1 MVAAMSYEFHMPDI
15 GEGLTEAEILRWFV
29 KVGDGIE
36 IDQLLVEIETAKTVA
51 EIPSPVA
58 GTITS
63 IHAGEGETVEVGAV
77 LFTVDGEGLSPDA
90 SDAERGNASRSL
102 GRASH
107 VQSRDEPAPSA
118 AERGTPTTPRAMPV
132 VRKLAKDRGIDL
144 ATVIGTGP
152 GGAIT
157 RSDLDGVPA
166 AAGLPDVTPLSQ
178 TRQAIAHHM
187 TKSWTTIPHVTVQA
201 EVRAEALM
209 AARGAYPLEVVV
221 AQAVMPLL
229 GTYPEF
235 NAEYVDG
242 GIAIKPNIHLG
253 FAVDTEAGL
262 MVAVVR
268 DADELSATDLAAEF
282 ERLAAAA
289 KERTATMDDIT
300 GQTFTISNIGALG
313 GGHGTPI
320 IPLGTSSIMSI
331 GRATQQPVVED
342 GELAVGLV
350 APVDLSYD
358 HRLIDGSL
366 GQRFLADL
374 VKGLESALP
383 E

>member
-1 MVAAMSYEFHMPDI
+1 MSYEFRMPDI

-29 KVGDGIE
+29 KVGDDVE
-36 IDQLLVEIETAKTVA
+36 MDQLLVEIETAKTVV

-77 LFTVDGEGLSPDA
+77 LFTVDGEPTPSLSPGVKGTDA
-90 SDAERGNASRSL
+90 GQTSLSPGGRDSSR
-102 GRASH
+102 
-107 VQSRDEPAPSA
+107 SA
-118 AERGTPTTPRAMPV
+118 AERGTSATPRAMPV

-144 ATVIGTGP
+144 ATVTGTGP
-152 GGAIT
+152 GGAIR
-157 RSDLDGVPA
+157 RSDLDGTPA
-166 AAGLPDVTPLSQ
+166 AVGQPDVTPLSQ

-187 TKSWTTIPHVTVQA
+187 TMSWTTIPHVTVQA

-209 AARGAYPLEVVV
+209 AARGAYPLEVVL
-221 AQAVMPLL
+221 AQTVMPLL
-229 GTYPEF
+229 RTYPEF

-253 FAVDTEAGL
+253 FAVDTQAGL
-262 MVAVVR
+262 MVVVVR

-282 ERLAAAA
+282 EHLAAAA
-289 KERTATMDDIT
+289 MERTVALEEIT

-331 GRATQQPVVED
+331 GRAIPQPVVVD

-358 HRLIDGSL
+358 HRLIDGGL

-374 VKGLESALP
+374 VNGLESTLP